1 MLNSFTARER
11 HALLFMLLVIIAGL
25 ALPAIHQPESYH
37 AFADQRVFLGIPHF
51 ADVVSN
57 GLFAVAGVLGA
68 MLLRRTALPAGT
80 KAPFAVFFTGLA
92 LTAVGSGY
100 YHWAPDSQTLVMDR
114 LPMVIAFAGVIG
126 VFLAQRVSPR
136 LGTIGMWVSLATGA
150 AGLLASVTT
159 GNLALYLALQ
169 FGGLA
174 GLVVGL
180 LTLKAPRDGMP
191 WWPLIGWYIVAKAL
205 ELGDQVVWALTQ
217 QLVSGHTLKHLAAGM
232 AGVVLWRALARTAP
246 PAPNQPL
253 ANVAG

>member
-1 MLNSFTARER
+1 MLNSLTARER
-11 HALLFMLLVIIAGL
+11 YAMLFMLLVIAAGL

-37 AFADQRVFLGIPHF
+37 AFADQRAWLGVPHF

-68 MLLRRTALPAGT
+68 LLLRKAALPAGT
-80 KAPFAVFFTGLA
+80 KLPFAVFFCGLT

-136 LGTIGMWVSLATGA
+136 LGTVGLVASLATGA
-150 AGLLASVTT
+150 AGLVASVTT

-180 LTLKAPRDGMP
+180 ITLKAPQDRLP
-191 WWPLIGWYIVAKAL
+191 WWSLIGWYVVAKAL
-205 ELGDQVVWALTQ
+205 ELGDQAAWSLTQ
-217 QLVSGHTLKHLAAGM
+217 HLVSGHTLKHLAAGM
-232 AGVVLWRALARTAP
+232 AGVVLWQALASSRQP
-246 PAPNQPL
+246 RPAQSL
-253 ANVAG
+253 ANPV